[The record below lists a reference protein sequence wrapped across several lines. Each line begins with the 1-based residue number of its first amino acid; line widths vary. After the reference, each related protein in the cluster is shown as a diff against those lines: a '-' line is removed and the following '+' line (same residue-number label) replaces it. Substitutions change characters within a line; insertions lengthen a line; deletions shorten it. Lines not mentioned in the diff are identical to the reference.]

1 MPKNK
6 DDTVTI
12 DGTEYERSNLS
23 DAAISQLGN
32 LQFVDTRLQ
41 QLQNELAVAD
51 TARIAY
57 TRALRND
64 LDTSDSR
71 LLDG

>member
-64 LDTSDSR
+64 LDTSDS
-71 LLDG
+71 